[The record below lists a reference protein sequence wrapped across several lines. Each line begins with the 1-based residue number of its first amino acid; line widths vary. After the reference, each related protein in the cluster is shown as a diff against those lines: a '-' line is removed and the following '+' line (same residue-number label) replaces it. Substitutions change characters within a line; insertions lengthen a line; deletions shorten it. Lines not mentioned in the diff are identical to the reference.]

1 MSGGFINSQDH
12 GEHQIVTFTFIGRL
26 DDAKVKMWNDY
37 LVKIK
42 KTFGR
47 NLAGI
52 TVKGDPTPE
61 RFMPRRRRGRKRST

>member
-12 GEHQIVTFTFIGRL
+12 GEHQIVTFTFIGKL

-61 RFMPRRRRGRKRST
+61 RFMPRGRRKRKTK